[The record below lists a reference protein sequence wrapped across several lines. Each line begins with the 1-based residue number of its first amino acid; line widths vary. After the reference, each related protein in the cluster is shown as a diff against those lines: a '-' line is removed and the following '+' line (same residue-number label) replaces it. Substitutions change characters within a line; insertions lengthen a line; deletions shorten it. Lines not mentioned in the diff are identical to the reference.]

1 MRPAEKG
8 ESGDYSFDEMGECS
22 GEARVPT
29 PRPSLSLISED
40 LGRGERD
47 TRAQGVEDGV

>member
-1 MRPAEKG
+1 MGPAEKG
-8 ESGDYSFDEMGECS
+8 ESGDYSFDELEECS

-29 PRPSLSLISED
+29 PCPSLSLLSED
-40 LGRGERD
+40 LERGERD